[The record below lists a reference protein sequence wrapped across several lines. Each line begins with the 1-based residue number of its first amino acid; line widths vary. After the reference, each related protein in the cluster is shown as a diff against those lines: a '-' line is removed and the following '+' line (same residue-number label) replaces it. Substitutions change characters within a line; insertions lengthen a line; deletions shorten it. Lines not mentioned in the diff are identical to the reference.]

1 MEDPQHHPIESSHLE
16 QGRAGDEA
24 KLGDLPELRMVEGS
38 PQTTKRK
45 RQFANRTKTGCITCR
60 RRKKKCDEGKPECT
74 NCKRG
79 GFVCEGYTNKISW
92 PKAPVKSTQPPI
104 SIKPMDIN
112 QSASTSPSPG
122 AAPLILSTQGH
133 LLLEGDQQSASNLSP
148 QQRPANIEKSYAAA
162 TPPPGGQPQPAQKT
176 TVPQHQPQEYG
187 LPRTPTFVTSGPL
200 IPSPRATTPGPSVV
214 YGGGEMTD
222 KQKMLSGQWYYG
234 SSPELMAERERCK
247 QACYRFNNALM
258 MNASKAE
265 QWRLFV
271 ETLRPGGQYEGM
283 PGGVVNKVDVETP
296 FHCNYGTNISLGEEV
311 RIGPG
316 CTIIDAAPVTI
327 KARTIL
333 DGDVKI
339 YTTIRKQDPR
349 SRMGAKGPEWAKP
362 VVIEEDCWIG
372 GNVTILQGVTIGRG
386 SVVRPGS
393 VVCRDVPQFTV
404 ADGHPATI
412 MSGIIY
418 NNGAG
423 M

>member
-1 MEDPQHHPIESSHLE
+1 MLISEVD
-16 QGRAGDEA
+16 
-24 KLGDLPELRMVEGS
+24 
-38 PQTTKRK
+38 
-45 RQFANRTKTGCITCR
+45 FTCR
-60 RRKKKCDEGKPECT
+60 GYELIRLSGT

-92 PKAPVKSTQPPI
+92 PKAPVKSTQPV
-104 SIKPMDIN
+104 SIQSKDANP
-112 QSASTSPSPG
+112 SASASPSPG
-122 AAPLILSTQGH
+122 AAPSVLSTP
-133 LLLEGDQQSASNLSP
+133 LLTGDLLSVNTLSP
-148 QQRPANIEKSYAAA
+148 QQRPANIGKSYAAS
-162 TPPPGGQPQPAQKT
+162 TPPPPGGQPLPARQT
-176 TVPQHQPQEYG
+176 PVPQQQFQEFG
-187 LPRTPTFVTSGPL
+187 PPRTPTFVTSGPF
-200 IPSPRATTPGPSVV
+200 IHSPRAASPGPSGA
-214 YGGGEMTD
+214 YGGGEVTD

-234 SSPELMAERERCK
+234 SSPELLAERERCK

-258 MNASKAE
+258 LNASKAE

-316 CTIIDAAPVTI
+316 CSIIDAAPVTI

-339 YTTIRKQDPR
+339 YTTIRRQDPR
-349 SRMGAKGPEWAKP
+349 RRMGAKGPESAKP
-362 VVIEEDCWIG
+362 VMIEEDCWIG
-372 GNVTILQGVTIGRG
+372 GNVTILPGVTIGRG
-386 SVVRPGS
+386 SVVGAGS
-393 VVCRDVPQFTV
+393 VVCKDVPPYTV
-404 ADGHPATI
+404 AAGNPSVI
-412 MSGIIY
+412 LSGVY